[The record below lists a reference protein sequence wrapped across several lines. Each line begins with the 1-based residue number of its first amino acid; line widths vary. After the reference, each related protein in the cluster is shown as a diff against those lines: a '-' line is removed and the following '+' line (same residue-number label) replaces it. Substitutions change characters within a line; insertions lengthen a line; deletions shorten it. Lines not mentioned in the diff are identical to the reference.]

1 MIINPYIFQTQG
13 GNEGGSVPTSN
24 LRMHL
29 KSDSN
34 VSYNVSNLVN
44 IWGDQ
49 TAYLNNATQSSDAR
63 KPTYSALD
71 TTMNNLPSLTFS
83 GGSDDVMYVSP
94 NSSLDF
100 SANGFSMYMVVYVQS
115 FSSSYSTLI
124 AHTNDA
130 TMTQGWGIY
139 YYNGELTYFINNY
152 NNVSNYVRI
161 PNLNVNQKT
170 LVKFTWDKNTIFGSY
185 RQNGSTTQ
193 GTKAYSGAYTNPNSY
208 NLSLMNLPGGNTV
221 YDISGKFGEVLLYNG
236 VLSVQD
242 DLNLQ
247 NYLKSKYGIA

>member
-13 GNEGGSVPTSN
+13 GGGQGSVPTSN

-29 KSDSN
+29 KSDAN
-34 VSYNVSNLVN
+34 VTYNGSNLVN

-63 KPTYSALD
+63 KPTYSASD
-71 TTMNNLPSLTFS
+71 AVMNNLPSLTFM
-83 GGSDDVMYVSP
+83 GGSDDVMYVAP

-100 SANGFSMYMVVYVQS
+100 SANGFSMYMVIYIQNYM
-115 FSSSYSTLI
+115 SSYSTLI
-124 AHTNDA
+124 SHTNDA
-130 TMTQGWGIY
+130 SMTQGWGIY

-152 NNVSNYVRI
+152 NNVNNYVRV
-161 PNLNVNQKT
+161 PNALLYEKT
-170 LVKFTWDKNTIFGSY
+170 LVKFTWDKTTIKASY
-185 RQNGSTTQ
+185 RQQGLTTQ
-193 GTKAYSGAYTNPNSY
+193 GTKAYSGAYTNPSTY

-221 YDISGKFGEVLLYNG
+221 YDVSGKFGEVLLYSG
-236 VLSVQD
+236 VLSAQD
-242 DLNLQ
+242 DLNVE